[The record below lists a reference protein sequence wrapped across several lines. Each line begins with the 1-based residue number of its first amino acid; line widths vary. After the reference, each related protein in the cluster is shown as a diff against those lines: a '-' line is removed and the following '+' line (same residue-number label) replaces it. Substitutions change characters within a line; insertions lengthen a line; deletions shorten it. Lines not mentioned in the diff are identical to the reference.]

1 MFTLDNGSL
10 SHVSFVDILSQP
22 VACLLSLLFSI
33 VPKLPK
39 SAMRQQKE
47 IKGIQIGNEKEKY
60 LYFQIMYVC
69 VYIHVNIERDNKNSL
84 LELTLFQ
91 QGYRT

>member
-1 MFTLDNGSL
+1 
-10 SHVSFVDILSQP
+10 
-22 VACLLSLLFSI
+22 
-33 VPKLPK
+33 
-39 SAMRQQKE
+39 MRQQKE

-69 VYIHVNIERDNKNSL
+69 VYIHVSIERDNKNSL